1 MALLHRAELRPTK
14 LELLSG
20 WLPGR
25 PWYPAATATGLERVA
40 TYRFDD
46 PDGEVGIETM
56 LVRAGGG
63 PLVQVPLTYRGAPLP
78 GADTWLVGTCEHSV
92 LGPRWIYDG
101 CADPVYAQA
110 LAAAILTGS
119 GQAAQ
124 YLDVD
129 GRLEPR
135 PPSMSV
141 TSAGTPE
148 TAVPAIT
155 RITGTVDQDPT
166 VIVTDSLELTIR
178 RLPPEART
186 DEPLTLTGT
195 WPAQPTPH
203 VLAQAR
209 PR

>member
-25 PWYPAATATGLERVA
+25 PWYPAPTAAGLERVA
-40 TYRFDD
+40 SYRFDD
-46 PDGEVGIETM
+46 PDGEVGIETT

-63 PLVQVPLTYRGAPLP
+63 PLVQVPLTYRAAPLP
-78 GADTWLVGTCEHSV
+78 GADPWLVGTAHHSV
-92 LGPRWIYDG
+92 LGPRWIYDA

-110 LAAAILTGS
+110 LATAILTGS

-124 YLDVD
+124 YMDID
-129 GRLEPR
+129 GHLEPR

-155 RITGTVDQDPT
+155 GITGTVDQDPT
-166 VIVTDSLELTIR
+166 VIVTDSLELTIP

-195 WPAQPTPH
+195 WPTQPTLH
-203 VLAQAR
+203 FLAQVH